1 MSLEVIKTIITQKE
15 LSISQIN
22 ISAIKQETQEK
33 KEEIIIEKI
42 KPKSRCGECNTKV
55 NITNSIECKCG
66 KLLCMTHRHF
76 NSHSCSI
83 DYKEMDKKILE
94 KNNPKVVAEKIIKI

>member
-15 LSISQIN
+15 LSISHVN
-22 ISAIKQETQEK
+22 IIPIKQETQEK
-33 KEEIIIEKI
+33 KEEIIEKTVKI
-42 KPKSRCGECNTKV
+42 KSRCGECNTKV

-83 DYKEMDKKILE
+83 DYKENDKKILE
-94 KNNPKVVAEKIIKI
+94 KNNPKIVAEKIIKI